1 MQRKTIRDKMKKA
14 LMYLALALGITL
26 VVLFVGGAV
35 GGFIVGF
42 VDGFNGAKIGTSSP
56 AMYVEIVAVVL
67 VVLWTV
73 AIQWTFLRNRFASYT
88 IGLIPKNRLWT
99 VTLMT
104 FIAFAGINMLEMVIY
119 NPLNDTDLESQ
130 RIWQWI
136 ATHRWQSI
144 LLLIPV
150 DITFM
155 LVLYGAI
162 FREIAEWKPNAES
175 ISLMGSFAL
184 AVTLPVFVISIC
196 LQSDIVRPPY
206 SLFVSVQLA
215 CMVCL
220 STRSVVP
227 LLIGGTLAD
236 VLNLA
241 FIDVNLNGWYFFPS
255 AILMF
260 VGALGAWKA
269 TESYRPID

>member
-1 MQRKTIRDKMKKA
+1 MKKA

-35 GGFIVGF
+35 GGFIAGF
-42 VDGFNGAKIGTSSP
+42 VDGFSDAKTGTSSP
-56 AMYVEIVAVVL
+56 AMYVEIVTLVL

-88 IGLIPKNRLWT
+88 IGLIPKNRLWS
-99 VTLMT
+99 VTFMT

-119 NPLNDTDLESQ
+119 NPLTDSDPES
-130 RIWQWI
+130 REIWQWI

-144 LLLIPV
+144 LLLIPA
-150 DITFM
+150 DITYM

-175 ISLMGSFAL
+175 TTLMASFAL
-184 AVTLPVFVISIC
+184 AVSLPVLISGIC
-196 LQSDIVRPPY
+196 QQSDYVKPAITF
-206 SLFVSVQLA
+206 FVSVQLA
-215 CMVCL
+215 CMVYL

-227 LLIGGTLAD
+227 LLIGSTLAD
-236 VLNLA
+236 VLSFA
-241 FIDVNLNGWYFFPS
+241 FIDVSLNGWYFILA
-255 AILMF
+255 AILML
-260 VGALGAWKA
+260 VGAMGAWKA
-269 TESYRPID
+269 TASYRPID